1 MRALSSVVLR
11 NAASSVH
18 RSYNQTEMSIGETKT
33 FDLTVD
39 ETEEEV
45 ALRIQ
50 GDVER
55 GLEHL
60 GRQQF
65 DPAIAAFK
73 LALANSP
80 NTSPV
85 RDVVTHNLLTA
96 YKGRVN
102 ELLAAGEPLHV
113 NRYVPEMS
121 ALDLKTSMRSD
132 TGFRRQFADQL
143 RNLALDFYNHRQ
155 HEPALFFIRKALG
168 IERCPSYYVELT
180 NALAWTK
187 QPARLSDYTG
197 DYSEKD
203 LGRHIFLACA
213 PKSGSTF
220 LKNVLQSVTGF
231 KPMFSVFAALQ
242 NEQEMDL
249 PNLVRFGNQN
259 TVTQQHAR
267 ASEANIQMMQAFGVR
282 PVVLVRNI
290 FDSVASLLDFYTG
303 GYVFSTYFEK
313 DDFLALS
320 RDEKVDLLI
329 RFVIPWYFQF
339 VASWQKAERE
349 GRLEMLWLTYEE
361 MVSDKPGTVRR
372 ILDLYDVRLS
382 EGVLEAKIADIE
394 GEKDKNRFNKGK
406 TGRGSDV
413 LTNAERDRITS
424 LARYFPKADFRPFGV
439 EFNA

>member
-1 MRALSSVVLR
+1 MK
-11 NAASSVH
+11 
-18 RSYNQTEMSIGETKT
+18 IGETKT

-39 ETEEEV
+39 ETEQEI

-50 GDVER
+50 ADVER

-60 GRQQF
+60 GRGQF
-65 DPAIAAFK
+65 DAAIAAFK

-80 NTSPV
+80 ETSPV
-85 RDVVTHNLLTA
+85 RDIVTHNLLTA

-102 ELLAAGEPLHV
+102 ELLAAGDALHL
-113 NRYVPEMS
+113 NRYFPEMS
-121 ALDLKTSMRSD
+121 ALDLKTSMRADS
-132 TGFRRQFADQL
+132 GFRRQFADQL
-143 RNLALDFYNHRQ
+143 RNLALDLYNHRQ
-155 HEPALFFIRKALG
+155 HEPALFFVRKALS

-187 QPARLSDYTG
+187 QPAKLSDYTG
-197 DYSEKD
+197 EYSEQN

-242 NEQEMDL
+242 NEQELDL
-249 PNLVRFGNQN
+249 PNLIRLGDQN

-267 ASEANIQMMQAFGVR
+267 ASEANIQMMQGFGIR
-282 PVVLVRNI
+282 PIVLVRNI
-290 FDSVASLLDFYTG
+290 FDTVASLLDFYTG

-320 RDEKVDLLI
+320 REEKVDLLI
-329 RFVIPWYFQF
+329 KFVIPWYFQF

-349 GRLEMLWLTYEE
+349 GRLDMMWITYEE
-361 MVSDKPGTVRR
+361 MLADKPAAVRR
-372 ILDLYDVRLS
+372 ILDFNDIKVPSGLIETKVV
-382 EGVLEAKIADIE
+382 EIE

-406 TGRGSDV
+406 AGRGNEV
-413 LTNAERDRITS
+413 LSNVERERIIS
-424 LARYFPKADFRPFGV
+424 LAQYFPKADFTPLGV
-439 EFNA
+439 GA